1 MEDTGAPWFPSV
13 SEAAPGA
20 ATTRPHSRPAAPGD
34 LAAPAV
40 PDQENPEGVVD
51 QEVQAAQEPKGDSDL
66 EDPKD
71 PAQGN
76 QEEAEVRAY
85 CCLEEQGHFH
95 PPPE

>member
-1 MEDTGAPWFPSV
+1 MEDTGEPWSPLV

-34 LAAPAV
+34 LAVPAV
-40 PDQENPEGVVD
+40 PDQESPEGVAD
-51 QEVQAAQEPKGDSDL
+51 QEVQVDQEPKEGSDP
-66 EDPKD
+66 EDPED
-71 PAQGN
+71 QVQGN